1 MLGQTLLTIQITGE
15 GYAVSDMKPE
25 EYAKVGKEW
34 PLSVSE
40 KDVERA
46 NKAGVPTTVYP
57 ETFDPTVL
65 SEARGLSKN
74 AGYVGIP
81 LIGGTIDLDSNPNL
95 DSYDWRGSYDDI
107 GIVDQMVRE
116 DPVAQ
121 AIRLAWTLPLLSV
134 QWSVQ
139 PASNDPKD
147 IEIAEFVQN
156 CLFEHMRGG
165 WLDFLEQAVQFTWR
179 GLAAFEIVARYDKEL
194 GATVIDSLAPRLPWT
209 IDEWQKYPDGRYGF
223 TQFSDPA
230 DPPLGRRNTNAYQ
243 GATLSPDKLVLFRFQ
258 PEGDN
263 PEPMGILRPAYASWR
278 QRRTYLKL
286 EATGYE
292 RSAYGIPTC
301 TVDPGANPGDVEQV
315 NIILRELRAGIRAF
329 AMFPKGFNLEW
340 TECPMK
346 ADAIRHARVAAG
358 QDMARAA
365 LCQFLFTGESAGAY
379 SLIQGQLDH
388 YTMALQQAANSIATT
403 MSQGPHAIIKRLV
416 NWNYSG
422 VTEYP
427 YIQAGEIRVGDPKQ
441 LVEAV
446 KTAVDA
452 GVVTPDDQ
460 IEAKI
465 RDVLSLP
472 QRVDNAARPIDVDP
486 STGPGQNAPVE
497 PGDEDE
503 PSDASPPEDPPP
515 SGGEPSTSSRGEQ
528 QAKQEEEVLHECNH
542 GTLALDERV
551 KMDIFIEGP
560 NGRDVREVEKCVRY
574 SEVNGVKD
582 EANQA
587 IADTVTEW
595 RNSIIDDYS
604 SSLAEEDSV
613 EEMLLVPIPRTDELE
628 ALLIDELREVYN
640 KGKEAVDREI
650 ERQEKDPSLRAKIE
664 DGEAQPRMEGD
675 KIELAE
681 IDFSVPAGVKAELKK
696 GLKWHEEGH
705 SGDGLMTA
713 TVSWARRMASGD
725 PISRDKAIKMRAW
738 LARHAEDK
746 KGKGFSPGEDGFPSP
761 GRVAWALWG
770 GDAAVSWSAKLVR
783 QIESVEK
790 ASDGQPTLPFD
801 LAEPVKAPTPLD
813 DEDESYIDDIDPEE
827 AIANT
832 AANAARDAAE
842 RVQRVAI
849 STMQSA
855 GVGGA
860 VPPAA
865 VGFPAVAAALAVLS
879 VGVDF
884 RLAQQM
890 SNLTYGLGRAQEL
903 RSSDARRYI
912 YSNLA
917 ESRSCG
923 PCEDRD
929 GDTFSAAELPIYATP
944 AVWCVAGPMCN
955 CLVIGLVE

>member
-1 MLGQTLLTIQITGE
+1 MLGQTPLTILITGKDVL
-15 GYAVSDMKPE
+15 VSDLSPE
-25 EYAKVGKEW
+25 EYAKLGKEW

-40 KDVERA
+40 KDVEKA
-46 NKAGVPTTVYP
+46 QKAGIPQTVYP

-65 SEARGLSKN
+65 AEARGLGQN
-74 AGYVGIP
+74 RGYVGIP
-81 LIGGTIDLDSNPNL
+81 LIGGTIDLDHNLNL

-139 PASNDPKD
+139 PASDDPKSV
-147 IEIAEFVQN
+147 EIAEFVQN
-156 CLFEHMRGG
+156 CLFEHMKGG
-165 WLDFLEQAVQFTWR
+165 WANFLEQAVQFTWR
-179 GLAAFEIVARYDKEL
+179 GLAAFEIVARYDKEI
-194 GATVIDSLAPRLPWT
+194 GATVIDNLAPRLPWT
-209 IDEWQKYPDGRYGF
+209 IDDWQKYPDGRYGF
-223 TQFSDPA
+223 TQFEDPS
-230 DPPLGRRNTNAYQ
+230 DPPLGRTKKNTFQ
-243 GATLSPDKLVLFRFQ
+243 GAVLPPDKLLLFRFQ
-258 PEGDN
+258 PEGNN

-301 TVDPGANPGDVEQV
+301 TVEPGANPGDVEQV

-388 YTMALQQAANSIATT
+388 YTMALQQAANTIATT
-403 MSQGPHAIIKRLV
+403 MSQGPHTIIKRLV

-486 STGPGQNAPVE
+486 STGPGHNAPVE
-497 PGDEDE
+497 PGDEPAE
-503 PSDASPPEDPPP
+503 SSDPGPPP
-515 SGGEPSTSSRGEQ
+515 SGSEPSVSSRGEE
-528 QAKQEEEVLHECNH
+528 QARREEETLHECSGGCNH
-542 GTLALDERV
+542 VALNERIEA
-551 KMDIFIEGP
+551 DIYVEGP
-560 NGRDVREVEKCVRY
+560 RGREVRPVERSVRY
-574 SEVNGVKD
+574 SEVGGVKD
-582 EANQA
+582 EANKA
-587 IADTVTEW
+587 IAHTITDWRNDIIDEYTAELTEFDTV
-595 RNSIIDDYS
+595 D
-604 SSLAEEDSV
+604 
-613 EEMLLVPIPRTDELE
+613 EMMKVPVPRGDELQ
-628 ALLIDELREVYN
+628 ALLIDELRKVYS
-640 KGKEAVDREI
+640 KGVEAVEREL
-650 ERQEKDPSLRAKIE
+650 ERQEKDPSLTVEIE
-664 DGEAQPRMEGD
+664 EQEVVPEQDGDKVKLSEAQ
-675 KIELAE
+675 
-681 IDFSVPAGVKAELKK
+681 SC
-696 GLKWHEEGH
+696 
-705 SGDGLMTA
+705 
-713 TVSWARRMASGD
+713 
-725 PISRDKAIKMRAW
+725 
-738 LARHAEDK
+738 
-746 KGKGFSPGEDGFPSP
+746 
-761 GRVAWALWG
+761 
-770 GDAAVSWSAKLVR
+770 
-783 QIESVEK
+783 
-790 ASDGQPTLPFD
+790 LPFD
-801 LAEPVKAPTPLD
+801 LAEPVKAPKPAQGQQDTF
-813 DEDESYIDDIDPEE
+813 IDDIDPEE
-827 AIANT
+827 AIFST
-832 AANAARDAAE
+832 AAMAAKEAVE

-849 STMQSA
+849 NAVQSA

-860 VPPAA
+860 VPPAT
-865 VGFPAVAAALAVLS
+865 VSGPAVAAALAALS
-879 VGVDF
+879 VGVDY
-884 RLAQQM
+884 RLAQQA
-890 SNLTYGLGRAQEL
+890 SNLTYGLGRAQGL
-903 RSSDARRYI
+903 RASGANRYI

-917 ESRSCG
+917 ESQSCD
-923 PCEDRD
+923 PCMEQDGTVFGEDELD
-929 GDTFSAAELPIYATP
+929 VYAALPF
-944 AVWCVAGPMCN
+944 CVADAMCN
-955 CLVIGLVE
+955 CLVIGLFD

>member
-1 MLGQTLLTIQITGE
+1 M
-15 GYAVSDMKPE
+15 SDLKPE
-25 EYAKVGKEW
+25 DYVKVGKEW
-34 PLSVSE
+34 PINVSKE
-40 KDVERA
+40 DVERA
-46 NKAGVPTTVYP
+46 NRAGFPATVYP
-57 ETFDPTVL
+57 QTFDPTVL
-65 SEARGLSKN
+65 AEARGLSKN

-81 LIGGTIDLDSNPNL
+81 LIGGTIDLDHNPNL

-139 PASNDPKD
+139 PASNDPRN
-147 IEIAEFVQN
+147 IEIAEFVQS

-165 WLDFLEQAVQFTWR
+165 WASFLEQAVQFTWR
-179 GLAAFEIVARYDKEL
+179 GLAAFEIVARFDKEL

-223 TQFSDPA
+223 SQFVDPA
-230 DPPLGRRNTNAYQ
+230 DPPLGRKNSTAYA
-243 GATLSPDKLVLFRFQ
+243 GVTLPPDKLILFRFQ

-263 PEPMGILRPAYASWR
+263 PEPMGILRPGYASWR

-301 TVDPGANPGDVEQV
+301 TVEPGANPGDVEQV

-346 ADAIRHARVAAG
+346 ADAIRHARIAAG

-388 YTMALQQAANSIATT
+388 YTMALQHAANNIATT

-497 PGDEDE
+497 PGDDDGPTEGS
-503 PSDASPPEDPPP
+503 PSADPLPAGGGP
-515 SGGEPSTSSRGEQ
+515 SVSSRGEE
-528 QAKQEEEVLHECNH
+528 QAKREEEVLHECSR
-542 GTLALDERV
+542 TPLALNERV
-551 KMDIFIEGP
+551 SMDIFIEGP
-560 NGRDVREVEKCVRY
+560 NGRAVREVEKCIRY
-574 SEVNGVKD
+574 SEVSGVKD

-595 RNSIIDDYS
+595 RNSIIDDYAG
-604 SSLAEEDSV
+604 SLAGEDDV
-613 EEMLLVPIPRTDELE
+613 EGMLTIPVPRTDELE
-628 ALLIDELREVYN
+628 VLLIDELREVYN
-640 KGKEAVDREI
+640 RGKEAVDREI

-664 DGEAQPRMEGD
+664 DGEAKPRMKGD
-675 KIELAE
+675 Q
-681 IDFSVPAGVKAELKK
+681 IDLFE
-696 GLKWHEEGH
+696 
-705 SGDGLMTA
+705 
-713 TVSWARRMASGD
+713 
-725 PISRDKAIKMRAW
+725 
-738 LARHAEDK
+738 
-746 KGKGFSPGEDGFPSP
+746 SPF
-761 GRVAWALWG
+761 V
-770 GDAAVSWSAKLVR
+770 
-783 QIESVEK
+783 
-790 ASDGQPTLPFD
+790 
-801 LAEPVKAPTPLD
+801 LAEPVKAPTPLE
-813 DEDESYIDDIDPEE
+813 DEDESYIDDIDPED

-832 AANAARDAAE
+832 AANAARDAAD
-842 RVQRVAI
+842 RIQRVAI
-849 STMQSA
+849 SSVQSA

-860 VPPAA
+860 VPPPG
-865 VGFPAVAAALAVLS
+865 VGLLAVAGALAALS

-903 RSSDARRYI
+903 RASGARRYM

-917 ESRSCG
+917 ESRSCS
-923 PCEDRD
+923 PCEEHD
-929 GDTFSAAELPIYATP
+929 GETFGAAELPIYATP
-944 AVWCVAGPMCN
+944 ASWCEADNMCN
-955 CLVIGLVE
+955 CLIIGLVG

>member
-1 MLGQTLLTIQITGE
+1 
-15 GYAVSDMKPE
+15 VSDLKPE
-25 EYAKVGKEW
+25 DYAKVGKEW
-34 PLSVSE
+34 PISVSTE
-40 KDVERA
+40 DVDRA
-46 NKAGVPTTVYP
+46 NKAGIPATVYP

-65 SEARGLSKN
+65 AEARGMSKD

-81 LIGGTIDLDSNPNL
+81 LIGGTIDLDHNPNL

-139 PASNDPKD
+139 PASDDPKN

-165 WLDFLEQAVQFTWR
+165 WANFLEQAVQFTWR
-179 GLAAFEIVARYDKEL
+179 GLAAFEIVARFDKEL

-223 TQFSDPA
+223 SQFADPA
-230 DPPLGRRNTNAYQ
+230 DPPKGSSKSNTYA
-243 GATLSPDKLVLFRFQ
+243 GATLPPDKIVLFRFQ

-263 PEPMGILRPAYASWR
+263 PEPMGILRPGYSSWR

-301 TVDPGANPGDVEQV
+301 TVEPGANPGDVEQV

-346 ADAIRHARVAAG
+346 ADAIRHARIAAG

-388 YTMALQQAANSIATT
+388 YTMALQQAANNIATT

-422 VTEYP
+422 ITEYP

-497 PGDEDE
+497 PGDDDGPAEG
-503 PSDASPPEDPPP
+503 SPPDDPQPA
-515 SGGEPSTSSRGEQ
+515 GGEPSASSRGEE
-528 QAKQEEEVLHECNH
+528 QARREEETLHDCNH
-542 GTLALDERV
+542 TPIALNDRV
-551 KMDIFIEGP
+551 KMDVFIEGP
-560 NGRDVREVEKCVRY
+560 RGREVREVEKCVRY
-574 SEVNGVKD
+574 SEVTGVKD

-604 SSLAEEDSV
+604 ASLAEEDSV

-628 ALLIDELREVYN
+628 ALLIDELRDVYG
-640 KGKEAVDREI
+640 KGVEAVDREI
-650 ERQEKDPSLRAKIE
+650 ERQEKDPSLRARIE
-664 DGEAQPRMEGD
+664 DGEAKPRMKGD
-675 KIELAE
+675 Q
-681 IDFSVPAGVKAELKK
+681 IDLFEVPFV
-696 GLKWHEEGH
+696 
-705 SGDGLMTA
+705 
-713 TVSWARRMASGD
+713 
-725 PISRDKAIKMRAW
+725 
-738 LARHAEDK
+738 
-746 KGKGFSPGEDGFPSP
+746 
-761 GRVAWALWG
+761 
-770 GDAAVSWSAKLVR
+770 
-783 QIESVEK
+783 
-790 ASDGQPTLPFD
+790 
-801 LAEPVKAPTPLD
+801 LAEPVTAPTPLD
-813 DEDESYIDDIDPEE
+813 DEDESYIDDIDPED

-832 AANAARDAAE
+832 AANAARDAAD
-842 RVQRVAI
+842 RIQRVAI
-849 STMQSA
+849 SSVQSA

-860 VPPAA
+860 VPPPGIGL
-865 VGFPAVAAALAVLS
+865 VAVAGALAALS

-890 SNLTYGLGRAQEL
+890 SNLTYGLGRAQGL
-903 RSSDARRYI
+903 RSSGARRYM

-917 ESRSCG
+917 ESRSCS
-923 PCEDRD
+923 PCEEHD
-929 GDTFSAAELPIYATP
+929 GETFGAAALPIYATP
-944 AVWCVAGPMCN
+944 ASWCEADNMCN
-955 CLVIGLVE
+955 CLIIGLFE